1 MISAQNLAEREHK
14 RLEVR
19 KATYKAI
26 LEQLCRKIKAASELG
41 ERSLFLTI
49 PPFTIGYPAYEIES
63 TTAYIQRQL
72 DRLGYKVIKVAQG
85 TLGVSWGDTK
95 PKGPVIIDHS
105 VEEEST
111 RNISLP
117 SLANLQKTA
126 AKLRGSS
133 KGSR

>member
-41 ERSLFLTI
+41 ERSLFVTI
-49 PPFTIGYPAYEIES
+49 PPFTIGYPAYEIET

-72 DRLGYKVIKVAQG
+72 ERLGYKVIKVAQA

-105 VEEEST
+105 AEEEST
-111 RNISLP
+111 RSIALP

>member
-1 MISAQNLAEREHK
+1 MISAQNLADRERK

-49 PPFTIGYPAYEIES
+49 PPFTIGYPAYEIET

-72 DRLGYKVIKVAQG
+72 GRLGYKVIKVAQG

-105 VEEEST
+105 VEEETT
-111 RNISLP
+111 RSISLP

-126 AKLRGSS
+126 AKLRG
-133 KGSR
+133 KK